1 MKLKDRVAL
10 VTGGGRGLGQGI
22 ALALAKEGARVAV
35 NGRKAEDV
43 VATVDTIE
51 AAGGE
56 AMAAPADIAQ
66 SQQVRDMVAAVV
78 AKYGTLD
85 ILVNNAAITP
95 SSDASRK
102 ARAAFLQMVST
113 PGPKHS
119 LEVTKNISDEE
130 WNQIIAVNLTGAFYC
145 MREAL
150 KVMEPKKYGK
160 IINIA
165 SIAGVSGMSF
175 HSPHYSASKA
185 GLVGLTRSVA
195 MEVIGAGVN
204 VNCIACGGIMTES
217 WSAAFAAMGTESQGR
232 QLQMIPAGRMGEI
245 EEYAQ
250 TVVFLASDPA
260 AYIVGQTINVNGG
273 VVTN

>member
-1 MKLKDRVAL
+1 MAK
-10 VTGGGRGLGQGI
+10 GLPWRM
-22 ALALAKEGARVAV
+22 AKEGARVAV

-102 ARAAFLQMVST
+102 ARTAFLQMVST

-185 GLVGLTRSVA
+185 GLVGLTRPR
-195 MEVIGAGVN
+195 
-204 VNCIACGGIMTES
+204 
-217 WSAAFAAMGTESQGR
+217 WR
-232 QLQMIPAGRMGEI
+232 WR
-245 EEYAQ
+245 
-250 TVVFLASDPA
+250 
-260 AYIVGQTINVNGG
+260 
-273 VVTN
+273 

>member
-1 MKLKDRVAL
+1 
-10 VTGGGRGLGQGI
+10 
-22 ALALAKEGARVAV
+22 
-35 NGRKAEDV
+35 
-43 VATVDTIE
+43 
-51 AAGGE
+51 
-56 AMAAPADIAQ
+56 
-66 SQQVRDMVAAVV
+66 
-78 AKYGTLD
+78 
-85 ILVNNAAITP
+85 
-95 SSDASRK
+95 
-102 ARAAFLQMVST
+102 MVST